1 MDLHYGARVGE
12 AMALG
17 EAAYIATAGAG
28 TGPTTGSTGA
38 VVDVVT
44 REMAAQAL
52 GTVVQLHFDKT
63 VEKKRAA
70 DAQKQELWRLFLA
83 FFLLLSL
90 VLSGVASSPPAR
102 LQCRHLWAPAGLLS
116 LAHLAFYAA
125 VAHHL
130 RCLNGFRYQRRC
142 HKLTL
147 ALAADRL
154 RMLKSAAEVVP
165 AADVEVPYQEPPEAY
180 LAKFRRSWAIHFA
193 FLITTFA
200 FSVAASVAILC
211 F

>member
-1 MDLHYGARVGE
+1 MDRQGQQHRLVTMPPSSY
-12 AMALG
+12 
-17 EAAYIATAGAG
+17 AGG
-28 TGPTTGSTGA
+28 GGGTGA
-38 VVDVVT
+38 VDVVA
-44 REMAAQAL
+44 RDAAAQAL
-52 GTVVQLHFDKT
+52 GAVVQLHFDKT
-63 VEKKRAA
+63 VEKKRSA

-83 FFLLLSL
+83 FFLFLAL
-90 VLSGVASSPPAR
+90 VLSAVAGGAR

-154 RMLKSAAEVVP
+154 RMLKSAGEVVA
-165 AADVEVPYQEPPEAY
+165 AADVEVPYQEPHESY

-193 FLITTFA
+193 FLIATFA
-200 FSVAASVAILC
+200 FSVAAAVAVLC